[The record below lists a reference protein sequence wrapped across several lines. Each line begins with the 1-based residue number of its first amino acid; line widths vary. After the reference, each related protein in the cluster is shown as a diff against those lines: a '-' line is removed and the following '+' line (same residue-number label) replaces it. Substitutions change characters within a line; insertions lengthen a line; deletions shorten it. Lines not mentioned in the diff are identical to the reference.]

1 MRLRKVLLLI
11 FAAFALTGCT
21 VSNINTKDYMKNINT
36 ILSRKSKYTNKNAI
50 GYQYY
55 LPSGVVVTEVNDF
68 NQRLMSKGD
77 IYYLYADVV
86 SYYHK
91 VTNKYKVDKKAYIS
105 KKINYDKK
113 KGYVEVNENDG
124 YYFVEMMYNYA
135 KIESNVKKSHLNEA
149 LSNMA
154 YILSSIKYN
163 DDIVESLLGEEKYNL
178 SDNESYNI
186 FKAKKTTS
194 DNFLK
199 YADEYGNYE
208 GDDAVDVIEKEKINR
223 DKKD

>member
-1 MRLRKVLLLI
+1 MKLHKVLLLI

-113 KGYVEVNENDG
+113 KGYVEVNENGG

-163 DDIVESLLGEEKYNL
+163 DDIVENLLGEEKYNL

>member
-1 MRLRKVLLLI
+1 MKLRKVLVLI
-11 FAAFALTGCT
+11 LTVFALTGCT
-21 VSNINTKDYMKNINT
+21 ISNINTNDYMKNINT

-55 LPSGVVVTEVNDF
+55 LPNGVIVTEVNDF

-91 VTNKYKVDKKAYIS
+91 VKNKYKVDKKAYIS
-105 KKINYDKK
+105 KELKYKNKY
-113 KGYVEVNENDG
+113 GYLEVNEYDN
-124 YYFVEMMYNYA
+124 YYYVEMMYNYA
-135 KIESNVKKSHLNEA
+135 KIESNVSKDNLKSS

-154 YILSSIKYN
+154 YILSSVKYN

-178 SDNESYNI
+178 SDNETYNI
-186 FKAKKTTS
+186 FKTKKNNE
-194 DNFLK
+194 NFLK
-199 YADEYGNYE
+199 YVDEFDNYE
-208 GDDAVDVIEKEKINR
+208 GDDATDLIEKKEISQ
-223 DKKD
+223 DKDN

>member
-1 MRLRKVLLLI
+1 MKLRKVLVLLFTAI
-11 FAAFALTGCT
+11 TLTGCT

-55 LPSGVVVTEVNDF
+55 LPSGVTVTEVNDF

-91 VTNKYKVDKKAYIS
+91 VKSNYKVDKKAYIS
-105 KKINYDKK
+105 SKINYNNK
-113 KGYVEVNENDG
+113 KGYIEVNENDG
-124 YYFVEMMYNYA
+124 YYFVEMMFNYA

-163 DDIVESLLGEEKYNL
+163 DDIVENLLGEEKYNL

>member
-1 MRLRKVLLLI
+1 MKLRKVLLLI

-21 VSNINTKDYMKNINT
+21 ISNINTNDYMKNINT

-55 LPSGVVVTEVNDF
+55 LPSGVIVTEVNDF

-77 IYYLYADVV
+77 VYYLYADVV

-91 VTNKYKVDKKAYIS
+91 VKNSYKEDKKAYIS
-105 KKINYDKK
+105 KKINYKK
-113 KGYVEVNENDG
+113 KTGYIEVNENDD
-124 YYFVEMMYNYA
+124 YYYIEMMFNYA
-135 KIESNVKKSHLNEA
+135 KIESNVRKDHLSEA

-163 DDIVESLLGEEKYNL
+163 DDIVENLLGEEKYNL

-199 YADEYGNYE
+199 YADEYDNYE
-208 GDDAVDVIEKEKINR
+208 GEDAADLIEKKKIDRN
-223 DKKD
+223 KEN

>member
-1 MRLRKVLLLI
+1 MKLRKVLLLI